1 MTHLSEQQIIDII
14 DKIASR
20 LGPKFRFGY
29 HTNEDMKQQASLF
42 AWDGM
47 VAWDGVRPLENFLWV
62 HVRNRLYNFK
72 RNNYGRPEKPCEHC
86 PLKAYDP
93 NCKKS
98 TSGCTKF
105 ENLMDC
111 GLYKGWT
118 DRNASK
124 RNLMSSYTVI
134 FDQPQDIDASDIVFK
149 RDLFDLLDRQMPVY
163 LREDWIRLTNNLK
176 ISKIRRQKILD
187 KIEEILKE
195 NDIDPETW

>member
-1 MTHLSEQQIIDII
+1 MTHLSEQQIIEII

-47 VAWDGVRPLENFLWV
+47 VAWDGIRPLENFLWV

-93 NCKKS
+93 GCKKS

-124 RNLMSSYTVI
+124 RNLMSSYSVI
-134 FDQPQDIDASDIVFK
+134 FEQPQDIDASDIVFK

-187 KIEEILKE
+187 KIGEILKE

>member
-47 VAWDGVRPLENFLWV
+47 VAWDGIRPLENFLWV

-124 RNLMSSYTVI
+124 RNLMSSYSVI
-134 FDQPQDIDASDIVFK
+134 FEQPQDIDASDIVFK

-187 KIEEILKE
+187 KIGEILKE

>member
-47 VAWDGVRPLENFLWV
+47 VAWDGIRPLENFLWV

-124 RNLMSSYTVI
+124 RNLMSSYSVI
-134 FDQPQDIDASDIVFK
+134 FEQPQDIDASDIVFK
-149 RDLFDLLDRQMPVY
+149 RDLFDLLDRQMPVH

-187 KIEEILKE
+187 KIGEILKE

>member
-124 RNLMSSYTVI
+124 RNLMSSYSVI
-134 FDQPQDIDASDIVFK
+134 FEQPQDIDASDIVFK

-187 KIEEILKE
+187 KIGEILKE

>member
-1 MTHLSEQQIIDII
+1 MTHLSEQQIIEII

-124 RNLMSSYTVI
+124 RNLMSSYSVI
-134 FDQPQDIDASDIVFK
+134 FEQPQDIDASDIVFK

-187 KIEEILKE
+187 KIGEILKE

>member
-1 MTHLSEQQIIDII
+1 MKNLSEQEIIEII
-14 DKIASR
+14 NKIASR

-29 HTNEDMKQQASLF
+29 HTNDDMKQQASLF

-47 VAWDGVRPLENFLWV
+47 TAWDGVRPLENFLWI

-93 NCKKS
+93 HCQKS
-98 TSGCTKF
+98 ESGCTKF

-111 GLYKGWT
+111 GLYKGWM

-124 RNLMSSYTVI
+124 RNLMSSYSII
-134 FDQPQDIDASDIVFK
+134 FEQPEELDASDIVFNK
-149 RDLFDLLDRQMPVY
+149 SLFNLLDKEIPVSF
-163 LREDWIRLTNNLK
+163 REDWIRLTNNLK
-176 ISKIRRQKILD
+176 ISKIRRQKIVD
-187 KIEEILKE
+187 IIGDILKE
-195 NDIDPETW
+195 NNIDPETW

>member
-47 VAWDGVRPLENFLWV
+47 VAWDGIRPLENFLWV

-124 RNLMSSYTVI
+124 RNLMSSYSVI
-134 FDQPQDIDASDIVFK
+134 FEQPQDIDASDIVFK

-187 KIEEILKE
+187 KIGEILKG